1 MAVSMFK
8 DINWADDEYLSAD
21 KLNAMVAN
29 TRYLFERAPK
39 MYYNSYAV
47 KKDTGIKI
55 ACGAY
60 TIAPGK
66 AHLFRRTIYFGSFFT
81 TGCKPVI
88 VNGITSPSNRRM
100 IPSMYGIQGEGYVP
114 DHRGFVA
121 CVNTSTTEKAHYL
134 NKQIYFN
141 WIAVGY

>member
-1 MAVSMFK
+1 MAVSTFK
-8 DINWADDEYLSAD
+8 DVNWGNNEYLSAD
-21 KLNAMVAN
+21 KLNTMVAN

-47 KKDTGIKI
+47 KKDTGVKI

-66 AHLFRRTIYFGSFFT
+66 GHLFRRTIYFGSFFT
-81 TGCKPVI
+81 TGSKPVI
-88 VNGITSPSNRRM
+88 VTGITSPSNRRM

-134 NKQIYFN
+134 KKQIYFN
-141 WIAVGY
+141 WIAMGY